1 VTEYELVQAREMLV
15 QSTMAMADVQASY
28 IAIYLSMVFAYT
40 TVAYIAGKQL
50 SRLQVFIV
58 TFAYLAAAFYVVST
72 IVFLTLGTIEHQAQM
87 GQLATGREGHIG
99 ASGMFLWMD
108 ILIWPLAMI
117 ASLVFMWY
125 VRREK

>member
-1 VTEYELVQAREMLV
+1 MLV

>member
-1 VTEYELVQAREMLV
+1 MTKYELIQAREMLV

-50 SRLQVFIV
+50 SRLQAFIV

-72 IVFLTLGTIEHQAQM
+72 IVFLTVGSLEYQARM
-87 GQLATGREGHIG
+87 EQLAIGPEQHIG

-108 ILIWPLAMI
+108 ILIWPSAMI
-117 ASLVFMWY
+117 VSLVFMWY